1 MTPSPAVLIITHNR
15 FENVKMLL
23 DKIIKSDDLRLYIAI
38 DGPNKSDVKYKERV
52 LEFKKHLD
60 LIRLHQGVQ
69 IEVWERESNL
79 GLACSMIT
87 AIDWFFAHEAKGII
101 LEDDLSISNEFL
113 NFANN
118 ALIHFE
124 DHKEVLMISGNQFFT
139 QENNLG
145 DVSTCM
151 YPLIWGW
158 ATWSDRW
165 DNFRKTLNDG
175 DILERKVPLKIST
188 RFFLELGCYRSIS
201 CRNNSWAILFAAYS
215 RFQGF
220 QSVLPN
226 VNLVTNLGND
236 IYATNTISK
245 HWTLNREIADSYNP
259 NFKPISKIDITDLVE
274 KKIYGI
280 SNRHIFLFIKVFYL
294 QVLIALDG
302 SSNHLIDKLSNIKI
316 PEID

>member
-1 MTPSPAVLIITHNR
+1 MKPAIAVLIITHNR
-15 FENVKMLL
+15 FNNVQMLL
-23 DKIIKSDDLRLYIAI
+23 DKILKSEGLRLYIAI
-38 DGPNKSDVKYKERV
+38 DGPKKFDIKYKAGI
-52 LEFKKHLD
+52 LEFKNYLD

-69 IEVWERESNL
+69 IEVWERENNL
-79 GLACSMIT
+79 GLACSVIT
-87 AIDWFFAHEAKGII
+87 AIDWFFAHEVKGII
-101 LEDDLSISNEFL
+101 LEDDLNISKEFL

-124 DHKEVLMISGNQFFT
+124 NHKEVLVISGNQFFT
-139 QENNLG
+139 QENNL
-145 DVSTCM
+145 DNVSTCK

-158 ATWSDRW
+158 ATWRDRW
-165 DNFRKTLNDG
+165 NNFRKTLNDG
-175 DILERKVPLKIST
+175 NILKRKVPLKIST

-220 QSVLPN
+220 RSVLPN

-236 IYATNTISK
+236 SYATNTISK

-259 NFKPISKIDITDLVE
+259 SFKPSLKIDITDLVE

-280 SNRHIFLFIKVFYL
+280 SNRHILLFIKVFYL

>member
-23 DKIIKSDDLRLYIAI
+23 DKIIKSDDSRLYIAI
-38 DGPNKSDVKYKERV
+38 DGPNKFDVKYKERV
-52 LEFKKHLD
+52 LEFKKYLD
-60 LIRLHQGVQ
+60 LIKLHQGVQ
-69 IEVWERESNL
+69 IEVWERENNL

-201 CRNNSWAILFAAYS
+201 CRINSWAILFAAYS